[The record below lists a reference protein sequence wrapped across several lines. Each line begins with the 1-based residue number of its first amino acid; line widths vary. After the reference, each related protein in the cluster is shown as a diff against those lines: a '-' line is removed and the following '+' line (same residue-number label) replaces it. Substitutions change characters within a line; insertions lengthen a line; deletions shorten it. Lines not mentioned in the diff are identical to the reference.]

1 MLLKR
6 ATGRYISI
14 LNINA
19 FGRPAGPLP
28 YKQSRPSM
36 QYRRLKLADMNEGK
50 IIPFAVKDLPAP
62 SRDAENILTDK
73 DYRRIQ
79 QLRRIAQKS
88 MLCSSAELDQACL
101 VIAGGG
107 KESIESIGLAL
118 FGALGKYAS
127 KRLIMHSPLATSP
140 SESEIWLCRMISSFE
155 TADTAEGRALV
166 AWRIRPAG
174 HRRVRFLAG
183 LLADEFQQAER
194 QSGQEMAE
202 TSF

>member
-1 MLLKR
+1 
-6 ATGRYISI
+6 
-14 LNINA
+14 
-19 FGRPAGPLP
+19 
-28 YKQSRPSM
+28 M
-36 QYRRLKLADMNEGK
+36 QYRLLKLADMDK
-50 IIPFAVKDLPAP
+50 SKVLPFAAKDLPAP
-62 SRDAENILTDK
+62 ARGAGNILTDR

-88 MLCSSAELDQACL
+88 MLCSRVELDQACL

-107 KESIESIGLAL
+107 DESIESIGLAL

-127 KRLIMHSPLATSP
+127 KRLIMHSPLANSP

-194 QSGQEMAE
+194 QSGREMAD
-202 TSF
+202 SPI